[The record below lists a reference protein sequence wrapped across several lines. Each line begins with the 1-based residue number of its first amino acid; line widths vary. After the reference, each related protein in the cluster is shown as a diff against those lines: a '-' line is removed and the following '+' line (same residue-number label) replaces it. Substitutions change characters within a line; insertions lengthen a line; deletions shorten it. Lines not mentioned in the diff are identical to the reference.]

1 MTRKKRRN
9 RWCFPATALLSQFE
23 EGAFASSIA
32 GRLGTT
38 RTRVQEWRKGNT
50 RFDPYQ
56 ADKFAIKLGKHPSE
70 IWTDWFDLPEY
81 QTPQETNNEQQ

>member
-1 MTRKKRRN
+1 MKRKKRTN
-9 RWCFPATALLSQFE
+9 RWCFPATALLKQFE

-32 GRLGTT
+32 GQLGVT
-38 RTRVQEWRKGNT
+38 RTRVQQWRKGET

-81 QTPQETNNEQQ
+81 QTPKEPNNGTK